1 VEARD
6 IGGMSGAR
14 SAVRRLPPMRPPPLL
29 AGMLMALLPALA
41 AAACPGA
48 GRLEEALRVL
58 EVANP
63 VLRAEAA
70 AFGEAQRQRDW
81 TASLKLAYDSNTT
94 LESGA
99 AGPRGVL
106 AVEIPLFDRS
116 AKLARAQARAAY
128 VSEVDTARTAFLTD
142 IRSLCDLAAE
152 VRALDD
158 YRAFNRDRT
167 VYRQER
173 VNEGLDEPDTL
184 WAEFDAAQRAEND
197 WQAARGRLQ
206 GQRLT
211 LARRWG
217 GEEWRR
223 LLVLL
228 EAMTGR

>member
-1 VEARD
+1 
-6 IGGMSGAR
+6 M
-14 SAVRRLPPMRPPPLL
+14 RRE
-29 AGMLMALLPALA
+29 LPALA
-41 AAACPGA
+41 LLAATVAAPAADCPGA

-58 EVANP
+58 EIANP

-116 AKLARAQARAAY
+116 GKLARAEARAAY
-128 VSEVDTARTAFLTD
+128 VSTVDTARTAFLAD
-142 IRSLCDLAAE
+142 IRALCDLAAE
-152 VRALDD
+152 VGALDD
-158 YRAFNRDRT
+158 YRTFNRDRT

-173 VNEGLDEPDTL
+173 VNEGLDQPDAL

-197 WQAARGRLQ
+197 WQAARDRLD
-206 GQRLT
+206 GLRLT

-223 LLVLL
+223 LLALL